1 MIRINLLPHRELRR
15 KQQQKEFF
23 ILLGIVAGLG
33 ATVWFATHTYLSGQ
47 LDEQNGRNTYLE
59 QEIAALDKQIEE
71 IKKVQEQTTALLQ
84 RKKIVESLQA
94 NRAETVYLLDQLV
107 RQLPDGVYL
116 KSVQQKG
123 SKVAVNGFAQSNA
136 RVSTFMRN
144 LESSPYLEKP
154 SLVEIHAITDKSTRL
169 SEFSL
174 SVSLTRTK
182 DEPVGK
188 KPVATSAAI
197 PTAQVVAPGTP
208 ADAKK

>member
-23 ILLGIVAGLG
+23 IVLGVVVGLG

-94 NRAETVYLLDQLV
+94 NRAETVYLLGQLV